1 MNAKRREL
9 KINITI
15 TILIVIATY
24 LDIKNNFLITG
35 ADSFFHIE
43 RVYEIR
49 EAFKA
54 HHFPS
59 WVNFITFHHIGQ
71 AINGMYPD
79 ISLWPL
85 VYITNIL
92 NPVHQ
97 IIVIRSLILALTY
110 LVTRYSISKRFYNIN
125 ATYSAA
131 IYTLSGMC
139 LRNFNNEIQLGTAI
153 ILIFLFPIVFA
164 IKELIYSKKI
174 EPILIIK
181 LSLLCTIIIYS
192 HLMSIF
198 VLYLIVGIFIL
209 ARLIYHHSIYPIINI
224 LLSSTLLALTSLPI
238 LFRYFTISSS
248 KIQSVYS
255 KGNVTAINFT
265 DIFTSASWNS
275 RGALSLVS
283 IILISIVLT
292 NLEKS
297 NLSKLTPYIYGEIL
311 ILILGTNLA
320 PWSILQNLPLLD
332 SIQDTGWRFLIFS
345 SAIPFILLLINFS
358 AKTSEKIL
366 HILFVISICTSIGI
380 YWDFHQ
386 SAQKNLAFLDKSTD
400 QPLSINDWVK
410 LKSSGIN
417 SENIS
422 RDIVPDYAPA
432 QINSEVYN
440 NGSTLSDDLQE
451 IIFHHFIIIDG
462 KKISPSLNYKYNQL
476 TFQTKKSIDV
486 ASTVTLPIYNYKT
499 LKYNVT
505 LNGDKTT
512 YSMSNLGFIELHNV
526 KKLKTVSVSYSY
538 PKLYVYLVYLSSI
551 FILTLISLLLHLLQ
565 KHKIRN
571 ID

>member
-110 LVTRYSISKRFYNIN
+110 SVTRYSISKRFCNIN

-174 EPILIIK
+174 EPILVIK

-209 ARLIYHHSIYPIINI
+209 ARLIYHRSIYPIINI

-297 NLSKLTPYIYGEIL
+297 NLSKLMPYIYGEIL

-366 HILFVISICTSIGI
+366 HILFVIS
-380 YWDFHQ
+380 
-386 SAQKNLAFLDKSTD
+386 
-400 QPLSINDWVK
+400 
-410 LKSSGIN
+410 
-417 SENIS
+417 
-422 RDIVPDYAPA
+422 
-432 QINSEVYN
+432 
-440 NGSTLSDDLQE
+440 
-451 IIFHHFIIIDG
+451 
-462 KKISPSLNYKYNQL
+462 PSLNYKYNQL

-499 LKYNVT
+499 LKYNIT